1 MSFFSNLNI
10 KHKILSVV
18 MVIVFLEL
26 ALFAGGIYFLNTLNN
41 HLVQLVDID
50 ARKMKLAA
58 EVKSDMLE
66 IHRAQKNIILHPSK
80 EEVGRQM
87 IQKSRYISDF
97 RIHLAELERLTNPQE
112 RLSIVELSNGMQA
125 FLTID
130 KQIEALVQPDAMD
143 GFTQG
148 AFAAATALSIG
159 SARVAYN
166 QSSQLID
173 TIIEEMEKAL
183 DTHRIESGHYF
194 NLALLLM
201 LMLCFAGLIIGW
213 VAGLMVARNIA
224 ANLEGIIQVTDAI
237 AQGRLDTPVVVKN
250 NDETGRLAASVLK
263 MQAQLIDVKNAAADR
278 DWVKTGVARI
288 NDAMRGVVNIPEL
301 CRNVITEMATY
312 MEAGVGAIF
321 LSNHSGA
328 EPVLELGGGYAYTT
342 AHPFLDHFHAGE
354 GLVGQAML
362 TKAPITVQN
371 VPSDYFKVC
380 SGLGDG
386 CPAALIV
393 APLLFEDQAT
403 GVAELGFF
411 KPPTELQL
419 DYLQQILPA
428 VAITIETV
436 RGRERVSK
444 ALARAQVLA
453 EELQQ
458 QQDELKATNEEL
470 EEQTQRLKDSEQKLK
485 QQQNELE
492 EANAELEEKNE
503 YLQNQKEVI
512 ERANRE
518 LDRTRLDIEEKAEQL
533 AMASKYKSEFLA
545 NMSHELRTPLNSI
558 LLLARMLSDN
568 SDGNL
573 TLEQVQSAE
582 IIASSGNDLL
592 TLINEVLDLAKIEAG
607 RMELNIERI
616 DVQELKESITYH
628 YAHLARDKGLSI
640 DVSTRPECPAEL
652 HTDRKR
658 LDQILRNLVSNA
670 VKFTE
675 KGGIR
680 IEIGRA
686 AGDEINGAR
695 TVAITVTDTG
705 IGIPAD
711 KQKVVFEAFQQLDT
725 GTARKF
731 PGTGLGLSICKNLAN
746 LLGGDI
752 LLQSQSGIGSTFTL
766 ILPDEWRPSAADSA
780 AIERLKRTPPRTR
793 SETTPA
799 PASAPAQVNVPDD
812 RDALAPGDATILIIE
827 DDPIFAGHLIGLCRQ
842 KTFKVLHAPTGEQ
855 GLELAELYLPKGIL
869 LDLHLPSKDGWD
881 VLECLKQ
888 NLKTRHIP
896 VHIISADEVDI
907 EAYAKGAVGFLTKPV
922 QGEELEKALARL
934 EHVFERAIKELLV
947 VEDDARLRKNI
958 VALIGNNDVHAEE
971 AGSAAEAMTAL
982 CAKQY
987 DCMILDLGLP
997 DMNGLDMLRQLEK
1010 ESGAHPPPVIV
1021 YTGRELTRE
1030 QETELQRYSESII
1043 IKGVRSEERLY
1054 DEASL
1059 FLHRIVDRMPE
1070 KKRRLITNLY
1080 DTDVMFRDKKV
1091 LIADDDMRS
1100 VFALSKLLEAK
1111 GVRILKA
1118 ENGRKAIDLL
1128 EKHADT
1134 DLILMDMMMP
1144 VMDGYETMQRIR
1156 SSDCWR
1162 SIPVIALTAKAMKQ
1176 DRERCIQAGASD
1188 YLSKPVDMV
1197 KLCSMM
1203 RVWMYR

>member
-362 TKAPITVQN
+362 AKAPITVQN

-386 CPAALIV
+386 CPACSHRRAAAV
-393 APLLFEDQAT
+393 RRSGHRCGRT
-403 GVAELGFF
+403 GFF
-411 KPPTELQL
+411 QTAYRSAARVPSADPSRSRHQYRNRKGQ
-419 DYLQQILPA
+419 
-428 VAITIETV
+428 
-436 RGRERVSK
+436 RGWSK

-752 LLQSQSGIGSTFTL
+752 LLQAS
-766 ILPDEWRPSAADSA
+766 
-780 AIERLKRTPPRTR
+780 
-793 SETTPA
+793 
-799 PASAPAQVNVPDD
+799 PASVRPLP
-812 RDALAPGDATILIIE
+812 L
-827 DDPIFAGHLIGLCRQ
+827 FCR
-842 KTFKVLHAPTGEQ
+842 
-855 GLELAELYLPKGIL
+855 
-869 LDLHLPSKDGWD
+869 
-881 VLECLKQ
+881 
-888 NLKTRHIP
+888 
-896 VHIISADEVDI
+896 
-907 EAYAKGAVGFLTKPV
+907 
-922 QGEELEKALARL
+922 
-934 EHVFERAIKELLV
+934 
-947 VEDDARLRKNI
+947 
-958 VALIGNNDVHAEE
+958 
-971 AGSAAEAMTAL
+971 
-982 CAKQY
+982 
-987 DCMILDLGLP
+987 
-997 DMNGLDMLRQLEK
+997 MNGGRAPQIQPPL
-1010 ESGAHPPPVIV
+1010 SG
-1021 YTGRELTRE
+1021 
-1030 QETELQRYSESII
+1030 
-1043 IKGVRSEERLY
+1043 
-1054 DEASL
+1054 
-1059 FLHRIVDRMPE
+1059 
-1070 KKRRLITNLY
+1070 
-1080 DTDVMFRDKKV
+1080 
-1091 LIADDDMRS
+1091 
-1100 VFALSKLLEAK
+1100 
-1111 GVRILKA
+1111 
-1118 ENGRKAIDLL
+1118 
-1128 EKHADT
+1128 
-1134 DLILMDMMMP
+1134 
-1144 VMDGYETMQRIR
+1144 
-1156 SSDCWR
+1156 
-1162 SIPVIALTAKAMKQ
+1162 
-1176 DRERCIQAGASD
+1176 
-1188 YLSKPVDMV
+1188 
-1197 KLCSMM
+1197 
-1203 RVWMYR
+1203 